1 LQTSSWKEVVTGSA
15 TVVWA
20 SAKKEYVRNVTSLWK
35 EMEEGSYA
43 TIVQAVVKSA
53 AELSA

>member
-1 LQTSSWKEVVTGSA
+1 MTGSA